1 MVARIIL
8 TALAAGLISGV
19 FIWGAH
25 MVKTTPLILAAE
37 VYENSAPGG
46 MIGGPAE
53 QRKNQTAA
61 PQAEAAP
68 SAPAA
73 EEAWVP
79 SGGTERTLY
88 TLLMDVITSIGFA
101 FLLVGA
107 ISLSGREIDW
117 RRGILWGVSGF
128 AAVFLSPSLGLA
140 PELPGM
146 QAADL
151 SARQAWWLGTVV
163 ATAAGLALLALQRKP
178 VLRGLGLG
186 LILLPHLIGAP
197 LHAGGAGGGVPAELA
212 SEFAVAT
219 LAVTGLFWVVL
230 GGLTG
235 YFYNR
240 FEQT

>member
-1 MVARIIL
+1 MFGRIIL

-19 FIWGAH
+19 FVWGAH

-37 VYENSAPGG
+37 VYENSGDGG
-46 MIGGPAE
+46 KAE
-53 QRKNQTAA
+53 HQKNQTAA
-61 PQAEAAP
+61 PSAP
-68 SAPAA
+68 SAPSAQSAPTA
-73 EEAWVP
+73 EEAWAP
-79 SGGTERTLY
+79 SDGTERTLY
-88 TLLMDVITSIGFA
+88 TLLVDVITSIGFA

-107 ISLSGREIDW
+107 ISLSGRDIDW
-117 RRGILWGVSGF
+117 RRGILWGVCGF

-151 SARQAWWLGTVV
+151 SARQVWWLGTAV
-163 ATAAGLALLALQRKP
+163 ATAAGLALVALQPKT
-178 VLRGLGLG
+178 VLRGLGLV
-186 LILLPHLIGAP
+186 LIVLPHIIGAP
-197 LHAGGAGGGVPAELA
+197 LHTGGAGGGVPAELA

>member
-1 MVARIIL
+1 MFGRIIL

-19 FIWGAH
+19 FVWGAH

-37 VYENSAPGG
+37 VYENSGDGG
-46 MIGGPAE
+46 AAE
-53 QRKNQTAA
+53 HRKNET
-61 PQAEAAP
+61 AAP
-68 SAPAA
+68 SAPSAPQA
-73 EEAWVP
+73 EEAWAPEDGV
-79 SGGTERTLY
+79 ERSLY
-88 TLLMDVITSIGFA
+88 TLLADVITSIGFA

-107 ISLSGREIDW
+107 ISLSGRDIDW

-128 AAVFLSPSLGLA
+128 AAVYLSPSLGLA

-151 SARQAWWLGTVV
+151 SARQAWWLGTAV
-163 ATAAGLALLALQRKP
+163 ATAIGLALVALQRKP
-178 VLRGLGLG
+178 VLRGLGLV
-186 LILLPHLIGAP
+186 LIVLPHIIGAP
-197 LHAGGAGGGVPAELA
+197 HHMAGAGGGVPAELA

>member
-1 MVARIIL
+1 MFGRIIL

-19 FIWGAH
+19 FVWGAH

-37 VYENSAPGG
+37 VYENSAPSA
-46 MIGGPAE
+46 PS
-53 QRKNQTAA
+53 A
-61 PQAEAAP
+61 PQAEEEWAP
-68 SAPAA
+68 
-73 EEAWVP
+73 ED
-79 SGGTERTLY
+79 GTERSLY
-88 TLLMDVITSIGFA
+88 TLLADVITSIGFA

-128 AAVFLSPSLGLA
+128 AAVYLSPSLGLA

-151 SARQAWWLGTVV
+151 SARQAWWLGTAV
-163 ATAAGLALLALQRKP
+163 ATAAGLALVALQRKP
-178 VLRGLGLG
+178 VLRGLGLV
-186 LILLPHLIGAP
+186 LIVLPHIIGAP
-197 LHAGGAGGGVPAELA
+197 HHTGGTGGGVPAELA
-212 SEFAVAT
+212 SEFAVAS